1 MNYRQLGRTGIQVS
15 EIGFGAWGI
24 GGAMRGSISY
34 GPTDDQESRAA
45 LNRAFEKGITFY
57 DTADLYG
64 YGHSERLIGE
74 TFQSKRDQVVIASK
88 VGRLNQDGA
97 QDFSPVHVRRSLDE
111 SLKRL
116 ETDYLDLY
124 QLHDPPIKLLEDA
137 PEICETLRSLK
148 EAGAIRA
155 WGISLKEP
163 ADGVAAIT
171 KFRCDAVQVNFNMID
186 QRIIAVGLLQC
197 CREEGVGLV
206 SRTPLCFGFLT
217 GVYSAAT
224 QFDSQDHRS
233 RWSLQQKGLWAN
245 ANRAFASL
253 SRHPGESLAQ
263 QALRYC
269 LSYSEVS
276 TVIPG
281 MLRPQEVDENAEAS
295 RFGPFE
301 SCERES
307 IEGIYKG
314 ANFFVKQ

>member
-45 LNRAFEKGITFY
+45 LNRAFEKGITFF

-74 TFQSKRDQVVIASK
+74 TFQSKRAQVVIASK

-97 QDFSPVHVRRSLDE
+97 QDFSPVHIRRSLDE

-116 ETDYLDLY
+116 KTDYLDLY
-124 QLHDPPIKLLEDA
+124 QLHDPPIKTLEEG

-148 EAGAIRA
+148 ETGAIRA
-155 WGISLKEP
+155 WGISLKDP
-163 ADGVAAIT
+163 SDGVAAIT
-171 KFRCDAVQVNFNMID
+171 KFRCDAVQANFNMID

-197 CREEGVGLV
+197 CHEKGIGVI

-217 GVYSAAT
+217 GEYSAAT
-224 QFDSQDHRS
+224 QFDAQDHRG
-233 RWSLQQKGLWAN
+233 RWSAAQRELWAN
-245 ANRAFASL
+245 ANRAFADLKRSE
-253 SRHPGESLAQ
+253 GESLAQ

-281 MLRPQEVDENAEAS
+281 MLNTKEVDDNIEAS
-295 RFGPFE
+295 RLGPLE
-301 SCERES
+301 DHERGT
-307 IEGIYKG
+307 IEWIYKG
-314 ANFFVKQ
+314 NKFFVKK